1 MFKEEQE
8 DQENK
13 SELHVLCAIVSQ
25 AVISNIYPRYFK
37 LRDFMRLKCFE
48 NGKIDSIK
56 LAV

>member
-37 LRDFMRLKCFE
+37 LRDFMRLKFFVLKTFE
-48 NGKIDSIK
+48 SE
-56 LAV
+56 